1 MTSKLKSNK
10 NSKGNIINNLLIV
23 SGLFYKNELIEMN
36 CCGYDIKKKQ
46 ISTETSFYIQPK
58 NILNTKELMEKS
70 QIDKNKEPEP
80 KYISLEIAINK
91 LNKIIKDN
99 YSNKNNIFGII
110 YVNNDLIN
118 ILYEK
123 LEVKN
128 FISFNLYDSFND
140 YYHKKYE
147 TLSKILSELN
157 LKQNNNSPP
166 CPKELK
172 TMARIINKM
181 VKEGKIFYVP
191 EIEKNQEKNP
201 LNNTINNLPNDNNT
215 NNNNFF
221 IEIINA
227 DNPQTSQSET
237 KISDPDVQCYYI
249 RIKNFPEYINK
260 IDIKDL
266 LYLFEIDDND
276 IVLSYNIFG
285 KKTGDVIVRLFNLEQ
300 YKEIFTSFN
309 FYYFNDKYILELFDS
324 NAQEFSVCSRSIQ
337 FCNQKIRN
345 KHLNIF
351 MKISK
356 IPQSSTE
363 NDLKNLFNNCSI
375 VEYGIKFNRNSSHGE
390 AVIVFETEEE
400 CFEALQKNNG
410 RLLKNQSIALK
421 ESNLNEFEEFASS
434 MAFEFWLPI
443 LSELIIPDDVKK
455 SLYLM
460 GLPLD
465 TNKNQILKYL
475 SQFNIN
481 HSNLVV
487 SDKILNNYGSVIVKF
502 YNEDISNEAKNWIK
516 NNKFRDKVIYVEN
529 LLSVVNKGNATL

>member
-1 MTSKLKSNK
+1 MSSKSKANN
-10 NSKGNIINNLLIV
+10 NSQINVINNLLIV
-23 SGLFYKNELIEMN
+23 AGLFYKNELIEMN
-36 CCGYDIKKKQ
+36 CCGYDIQKKQ
-46 ISTETSFYIQPK
+46 ISTETSFYIQP
-58 NILNTKELMEKS
+58 NDNLTIKELMEKS
-70 QIDKNKEPEP
+70 QIDKNKGQEP
-80 KYISLEIAINK
+80 KYISLDEAINK

-99 YSNKNNIFGII
+99 YINKNNNFAII
-110 YVNNDLIN
+110 YVNNDLIQ

-123 LEVKN
+123 LEFQN
-128 FISFNLYDSFND
+128 FISFNLFDSFND
-140 YYHKKYE
+140 YYHKKYD
-147 TLSKILSELN
+147 TLNKILSELN

-181 VKEGKIFYVP
+181 VKDRKIFYIP
-191 EIEKNQEKNP
+191 EKDQNQEKKVSNA
-201 LNNTINNLPNDNNT
+201 
-215 NNNNFF
+215 NNNKSKDKNSKNTNFF
-221 IEIINA
+221 IEIKNPDNKQINQS
-227 DNPQTSQSET
+227 QTT
-237 KISDPDVQCYYI
+237 INDPDIQCYYI

-266 LYLFEIDDND
+266 LYQFEIDDND

-285 KKTGDVIVRLFNLEQ
+285 KKTGDVIIRLFNLEQ
-300 YKEIFTSFN
+300 YKEIFTSYN

-324 NAQEFSVCSRSIQ
+324 NSQEFSICSRSIQ

-356 IPQSSTE
+356 IPQSSNE

-410 RLLKNQSIALK
+410 RLLKNQSIVLK
-421 ESNLNEFEEFASS
+421 ESNLNEYEEFASS
-434 MAFEFWLPI
+434 MAFEYWLPI

-475 SQFNIN
+475 SLFNIN
-481 HSNLVV
+481 HSNLV
-487 SDKILNNYGSVIVKF
+487 SNDKILNNFGSIIVKF
-502 YNEDISNEAKNWIK
+502 YNEDIANEAKNWIK
-516 NNKFRDKVIYVEN
+516 NNKFKDKVIFVEN
-529 LLSVVNKGNATL
+529 LLSVVNKGNTSL

>member
-1 MTSKLKSNK
+1 MSSKSKTNN
-10 NSKGNIINNLLIV
+10 NSQLNIINNLLIIA
-23 SGLFYKNELIEMN
+23 GLFYKNELIEMN